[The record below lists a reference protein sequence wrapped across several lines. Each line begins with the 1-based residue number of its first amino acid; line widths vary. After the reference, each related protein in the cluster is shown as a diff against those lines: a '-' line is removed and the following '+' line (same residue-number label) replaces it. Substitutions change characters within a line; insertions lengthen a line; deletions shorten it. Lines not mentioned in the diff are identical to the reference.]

1 MTLPKLPS
9 WTAAFCALFFVNVM
23 STGSMKVCGI
33 FFDSMQTM
41 DGLSGTMT
49 GLIFVVPSA
58 VSHLIAPIIGS
69 LARYLSYRQLGIA
82 GGSLVGGGFICSG
95 LFSNHGLH
103 FLGFSVISGLGFGFL
118 FLPAVL
124 CLREQ
129 APDHFASLMPLA
141 TLGGY
146 CGVVLLPIII
156 EVLLEN
162 YGLRGAF
169 CLFGALSWNTI
180 PCGLLLVNGKGKQYE
195 NLSNSVDKSEP
206 SQEVEA
212 VDKDSHNFTNLKYGL
227 LTLMKYFRFFAIIL
241 KEHLSLFLD
250 LTFTLFFI
258 TANTRRFPSDTWT
271 LFLIP
276 YNQELGMTKSN
287 AVFIS
292 AVGGFGGIVGRFVAA
307 ASFKLT
313 KIISPLT
320 LFALCYCLNAIIF
333 ASFSLWNNPIFL
345 TFCGFSSALLLSFLA
360 GTTSGILL
368 QLSSPET
375 FRPAFGLLHFGCGIF
390 SIFAGILS
398 GKSYDVFGSF
408 AVMFEVNALI
418 NAVSCVLVV
427 VIIVLRKLNYKNT
440 IQN

>member
-9 WTAAFCALFFVNVM
+9 WTAAFCALFFINVM

-33 FFDSMQTM
+33 FFDGMKTM

-49 GLIFVVPSA
+49 GLIFVVPNA
-58 VSHLIAPIIGS
+58 VSHMIAPIIGS
-69 LARYLSYRQLGIA
+69 LARHFSYRQLGIV
-82 GGSLVGGGFICSG
+82 GGSLVGGGYICSG
-95 LFSNHGLH
+95 LFANHGLH
-103 FLGFSVISGLGFGFL
+103 FLGFAVIAGLGFGFL

-146 CGVVLLPIII
+146 VGVVLLPGIV
-156 EVLLEN
+156 EVFLEN

-180 PCGLLLVNGKGKQYE
+180 PCGLLLVSGKGKQYE
-195 NLSNSVDKSEP
+195 TLSNSGDKSEP

-212 VDKDSHNFTNLKYGL
+212 FDEDSHNFTNLKYGMRPL
-227 LTLMKYFRFFAIIL
+227 RFFANVL

-250 LTFTLFFI
+250 FTFTLFFI

-292 AVGGFGGIVGRFVAA
+292 SVGGIGGIVGRFVAA

-375 FRPAFGLLHFGCGIF
+375 FRPAFGLIDFGCGLF

-408 AVMFEVNALI
+408 ALMFEVNALI
-418 NAVSCVLVV
+418 NAVSCVLVL

>member
-1 MTLPKLPS
+1 MEGNDTITQATSVRLKDTIQEMMNLTQAS
-9 WTAAFCALFFVNVM
+9 YERDT
-23 STGSMKVCGI
+23 
-33 FFDSMQTM
+33 
-41 DGLSGTMT
+41 
-49 GLIFVVPSA
+49 
-58 VSHLIAPIIGS
+58 PIIGS
-69 LARYLSYRQLGIA
+69 LARYFSYRQLGIA

-103 FLGFSVISGLGFGFL
+103 FLGF
-118 FLPAVL
+118 
-124 CLREQ
+124 
-129 APDHFASLMPLA
+129 
-141 TLGGY
+141 
-146 CGVVLLPIII
+146 
-156 EVLLEN
+156 
-162 YGLRGAF
+162 F
-169 CLFGALSWNTI
+169 CYI
-180 PCGLLLVNGKGKQYE
+180 
-195 NLSNSVDKSEP
+195 SNSVDKSEP
-206 SQEVEA
+206 IQEVEA
-212 VDKDSHNFTNLKYGL
+212 FDKDSHNFTNLKYGL
-227 LTLMKYFRFFAIIL
+227 LPLMKYFRFFAIVL

-258 TANTRRFPSDTWT
+258 TANTRRFPSDNWT

-287 AVFIS
+287 AVFIA

-408 AVMFEVNALI
+408 AVMFEVNALL